1 MENEPLIKA
10 QGLFF
15 DYGGEPVMRGVG
27 FAVNKGDFVALIGS
41 NGAGKSTLL
50 RLLLAELEPK
60 SGEIALFG
68 EPVHKFRDWPR
79 LAHVPQISPGG
90 AAGFPA
96 TALEVVCS
104 AMYAKIG
111 PLRPLRKAHKK
122 AALEALALVGAE
134 DIAGQL
140 IGELSGGQRQRV
152 MVARALAAGCEL
164 LLLDEPATG
173 IDAAATDA
181 LYALLQTLNQNGMT
195 ILLVTHDTAR
205 ISSLASRILCLDEGT
220 LVELSAEDLRH
231 ELSYRHKHEVIGI

>member
-1 MENEPLIKA
+1 MDTPVIAAK
-10 QGLFF
+10 GLSF
-15 DYGGEPVMRGVG
+15 DFGGEPLMRGVG
-27 FAVNKGDFVALIGS
+27 FTVGKGDFVALIGS

-60 SGEIALFG
+60 SGEIELFG
-68 EPVHKFRDWPR
+68 EPLRKFKAWPR
-79 LAHVPQISPGG
+79 IAHVPQISPGS

-96 TALEVVCS
+96 TALEIVCS
-104 AMYAKIG
+104 AMYSKIG
-111 PLRPLRKAHKK
+111 PLRPLGKARKK

-152 MVARALAAGCEL
+152 MVARSLAAGCEL

-173 IDAAATDA
+173 IDTAATET
-181 LYALLQTLNQNGMT
+181 LYALLQGLNRQGMT
-195 ILLVTHDTAR
+195 ILMVTHDTAR
-205 ISSLASRILCLDEGT
+205 VSALAGRILCLEEGT

-231 ELSYRHKHEVIGI
+231 ELRHKHKH